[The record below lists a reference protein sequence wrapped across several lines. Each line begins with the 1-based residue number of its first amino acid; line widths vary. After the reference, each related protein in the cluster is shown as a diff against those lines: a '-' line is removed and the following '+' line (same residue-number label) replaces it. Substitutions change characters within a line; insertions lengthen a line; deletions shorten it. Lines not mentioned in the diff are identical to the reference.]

1 MSETPILQKVAHKL
15 DSALGISA
23 DLQRKR
29 LARNQQIIPK
39 NKNSFTKDKI
49 RKTDGSTN
57 LTKKQYMGEVN
68 QWIKNNPKKWAKM
81 TANQKAGGQG
91 RYQALQT
98 KLTPLL
104 GRAEWDAK
112 GNPTTANKRLKYQ
125 IYKAGNKGSDYAS
138 AKEYSVRKA
147 TRGKRSSKTIKF
159 IKQDFIDLGR
169 RNGYSTQEA
178 INKWNSF
185 KEKNKAV
192 FKNKAVNIDIDHL
205 KPHALK
211 AEYGNPGETHRNY
224 LPAQKQLNLA
234 KSEKLPTRGE
244 EKILG
249 TTSSKTAAIM
259 AEFRGT
265 PVPSDAVRLKI
276 FERIAKDPNRETAT
290 QKNIRLDAASK
301 RRLNWMQKMKYG
313 VFGPKTNT
321 QNNINKTTN
330 TPKVKSSYNVRSLN
344 FPASVDVIQSD
355 VKLHTK
361 PNLLNTLKAI
371 SSPTTKTFTSGFGPP
386 IEYI

>member
-15 DSALGISA
+15 DSTLGISA
-23 DLQRKR
+23 DLQKQR
-29 LARNQQIIPK
+29 LARNQQAIPK
-39 NKNSFTKDKI
+39 NKNYFTEDKI
-49 RKTDGSTN
+49 RKADGSTN

-68 QWIKNNPKKWAKM
+68 QWIKNNPKQWAKM
-81 TANQKAGGQG
+81 TATQNAGGQG
-91 RYQALQT
+91 RYQALQA

-112 GNPTTANKRLKYQ
+112 GNPTTPNKRLKYQ
-125 IYKAGNKGSDYAS
+125 IYKASGKGSDYAS

-159 IKQDFIDLGR
+159 TKQDFIDLGR

-178 INKWNSF
+178 INKWNNF

-192 FKNKAVNIDIDHL
+192 FKNKAVNIHIDHL
-205 KPHALK
+205 QPHALK

-224 LPAQKQLNLA
+224 LGAEKQLNLA
-234 KSEKLPTRGE
+234 KSEKLPTKAE
-244 EKILG
+244 SKILG

-276 FERIAKDPNRETAT
+276 FERIAKDPTRETAT
-290 QKNIRLDAASK
+290 QKNRRLDAASK
-301 RRLNWMQKMKYG
+301 RRLDWMQKMKFG
-313 VFGPKTNT
+313 VFNTNSNT
-321 QNNINKTTN
+321 QKIINKNTS
-330 TPKVKSSYNVRSLN
+330 TPKVKSYNVRSLN
-344 FPASVDVIQSD
+344 FPASRDVIQSE

-361 PNLLNTLKAI
+361 PNLLNTLKEI
-371 SSPTTKTFTSGFGPP
+371 SSPTNKIFTSGFGPP

>member
-15 DSALGISA
+15 DSTLGISA
-23 DLQRKR
+23 DLQKQR
-29 LARNQQIIPK
+29 LARNQQVIPK
-39 NKNSFTKDKI
+39 NKNYFTKDKI
-49 RKTDGSTN
+49 RKADGSTN
-57 LTKKQYMGEVN
+57 LTKKQYMAEVN
-68 QWIKNNPKKWAKM
+68 QWIKNNPKEWSKL
-81 TANQKAGGQG
+81 TANQAATNQG
-91 RYQALQT
+91 RYQALQA

-112 GNPTTANKRLKYQ
+112 GNPTTANKRLKYK
-125 IYKAGNKGSDYAS
+125 IYKASGKDSNYAA
-138 AKEYSVRKA
+138 AKEESERKA

-159 IKQDFIDLGR
+159 TKQDFIHLGR
-169 RNGYSTQEA
+169 RNGYSTKES

-192 FKNKAVNIDIDHL
+192 FKNKAVTIHIDHL
-205 KPHALK
+205 QPHALK

-244 EKILG
+244 SKILG
-249 TTSSKTAAIM
+249 TTSNKTAAIM

-265 PVPSDAVRLKI
+265 PVPSDAVRLPI
-276 FERIAKDPNRETAT
+276 LERIAKDPNRETAT
-290 QKNIRLDAASK
+290 QKNTRLDAASK
-301 RRLNWMQKMKYG
+301 RRLNWMKKLKYG
-313 VFGPKTNT
+313 VFGAETNT
-321 QNNINKTTN
+321 QKIINKHTN

-344 FPASVDVIQSD
+344 FPASRDVIQSD

-361 PNLLNTLKAI
+361 PNLLNTLKEI
-371 SSPTTKTFTSGFGPP
+371 SSPTSKIFTSGFGPT